1 MDSNFSASML
11 RDLNSHHKTEHE
23 HVLGEM
29 IRLGEQFAVNGDLL
43 KLAYI
48 HMTIEEKKREYAVN
62 ATC

>member
-1 MDSNFSASML
+1 ML

-29 IRLGEQFAVNGDLL
+29 IRLGEQYAVNSDLL

-48 HMTIEEKKREYAVN
+48 HMTIEEKN
-62 ATC
+62 T

>member
-1 MDSNFSASML
+1 MDSNFSASMF

-29 IRLGEQFAVNGDLL
+29 IRLGEQYAFNSDLL

-48 HMTIEEKKREYAVN
+48 HVTVEEKN
-62 ATC
+62 T